1 MALERFAHMLF
12 LSFPRMEAFHV
23 TANGNYSVQEVSF
36 KVTQQ
41 RRCAGPRIL
50 SEYVKVCD
58 VTDVPPGTM
67 HPVDVGKNKL
77 MIVNVDGALYALNR
91 ICTHETADLSTGF
104 LVGSVVTCPLHL
116 SRFDVKSG
124 AVENLPATVPLATY
138 RLKVE
143 GTSVYVQV

>member
-1 MALERFAHMLF
+1 M
-12 LSFPRMEAFHV
+12 
-23 TANGNYSVQEVSF
+23 
-36 KVTQQ
+36 
-41 RRCAGPRIL
+41 

-58 VTDVPPGTM
+58 VTDVPLGTM

-77 MIVNVDGALYALNR
+77 MVVNVDGALYALNR

>member
-1 MALERFAHMLF
+1 
-12 LSFPRMEAFHV
+12 
-23 TANGNYSVQEVSF
+23 
-36 KVTQQ
+36 
-41 RRCAGPRIL
+41 L

-58 VTDVPPGTM
+58 VTDIPPGTM